1 MACRRVQPQPPLV
14 LYREDPYYISAA
26 VALSILIVV
35 DRSIDRPAG
44 QPSSWQALAPI
55 GSSAG
60 QGKAAVRTTMAQGSR
75 SAAVPAAASFFA
87 LLAVAPLLLC
97 CAPAAAELA
106 RLEHPAK
113 DGGSL
118 SLLVVGD
125 WGRKGA
131 FNQSRVA
138 HQVRNRR

>member
-1 MACRRVQPQPPLV
+1 
-14 LYREDPYYISAA
+14 
-26 VALSILIVV
+26 
-35 DRSIDRPAG
+35 
-44 QPSSWQALAPI
+44 
-55 GSSAG
+55 
-60 QGKAAVRTTMAQGSR
+60 MAQGSR

-87 LLAVAPLLLC
+87 LLAVAAPLLLC

-106 RLEHPAK
+106 RLEHPPK

-125 WGRKGA
+125 WGRKGT